1 MHYEHRS
8 SQLSLYHFLQV
19 VDNVQNVYAI
29 LYKGRNSVMKSTRV
43 YKSVIPNFPKHLN
56 GFARALFA
64 IFIESIRFSDSK
76 QWILMEQASSVNLA
90 SGWEVL
96 QMPSILSNAKH
107 TVSYVLY
114 SHAGQKKL
122 KFLLLSY
129 FHHDKS
135 LHESSE
141 QLRMIFLLIFRKF
154 NLISLLWNE
163 VFTFHVMLFV
173 DQLANWIWTCG
184 QIKSR

>member
-1 MHYEHRS
+1 
-8 SQLSLYHFLQV
+8 
-19 VDNVQNVYAI
+19 VYAI

-90 SGWEVL
+90 SSWEVL

-107 TVSYVLY
+107 TVNYKLNINQHVLY
-114 SHAGQKKL
+114 SHAGQTKL

-129 FHHDKS
+129 FYHDKS

-141 QLRMIFLLIFRKF
+141 QLRMLFLLNFRKY
-154 NLISLLWNE
+154 NLISLFWNE

-173 DQLANWIWTCG
+173 DHLANWIWTFG
-184 QIKSR
+184 HIK

>member
-1 MHYEHRS
+1 MRHGDHLPIINTKNKSTLHYEHRS
-8 SQLSLYHFLQV
+8 SQLSLHHFLQV
-19 VDNVQNVYAI
+19 VYDVQNVYAI

-96 QMPSILSNAKH
+96 QMPSILSNSKH
-107 TVSYVLY
+107 TVNYKLNNKHLVLY
-114 SHAGQKKL
+114 SHAGQK
-122 KFLLLSY
+122 
-129 FHHDKS
+129 
-135 LHESSE
+135 
-141 QLRMIFLLIFRKF
+141 
-154 NLISLLWNE
+154 N
-163 VFTFHVMLFV
+163 V
-173 DQLANWIWTCG
+173 
-184 QIKSR
+184 